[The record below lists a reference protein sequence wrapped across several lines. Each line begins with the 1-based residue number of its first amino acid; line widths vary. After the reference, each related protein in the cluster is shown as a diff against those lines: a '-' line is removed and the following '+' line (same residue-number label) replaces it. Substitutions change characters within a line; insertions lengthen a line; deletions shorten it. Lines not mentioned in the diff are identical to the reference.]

1 MSSIQQRTLAEV
13 QDPAGAIVKRPY
25 RRGFYLLTLLTLLHG
40 CTGSVEPM
48 PPAGSP
54 DGPPAAQTDMS
65 LPPSWTTLPVSGWRD
80 RVIYFVLLD
89 RFRNASPGND
99 KQHGDAACND
109 SQNAHAYQ
117 GGDLAGLRHSLDYI
131 QELGADALWIT
142 PLYRGV
148 PSMAGRNCG
157 FPGYWA
163 DFADPYVLDLDPR
176 FGTEA
181 EFQSLLNEVH
191 GRGMPLML
199 DMVVNHAGYG
209 SRLVKQHPDWFT
221 DPRTCAMQGPA
232 DIYCSLAGLP
242 DFDHRVP
249 AVRSYLID
257 LHRVWLDRFPID
269 AIRMDTVKHVEPSY
283 FAQWTAAMRITRPGL
298 YMIGELLDEGR
309 FDLFDTYLASGF
321 DGLFN
326 FPLRRALI
334 ETFAKGSSVDI
345 AAARMSE
352 TITRFGMAQTST
364 LVNLLDNHDVPR
376 FLEEIPA
383 GVSGKEAQGR
393 YLLALAALLTLPGV
407 PQIYYGNELGMYG
420 GQDPYNRRFM
430 PDWAFSVASRPG
442 QRPGFLPEPDMIFE
456 HVKKLL
462 RIRKS
467 LPALQHGSY
476 QELWRQN
483 GPANNN
489 VWAYLRKEPGSLAL
503 VVHNNGLLA
512 TDGAVPLEV
521 TGVIPDGTVL
531 VDALGAAGLG
541 ALTVQAGRLAVALPG
556 RSTVILV
563 PQK

>member
-1 MSSIQQRTLAEV
+1 
-13 QDPAGAIVKRPY
+13 
-25 RRGFYLLTLLTLLHG
+25 
-40 CTGSVEPM
+40 
-48 PPAGSP
+48 
-54 DGPPAAQTDMS
+54 MS
-65 LPPSWTTLPVSGWRD
+65 LPPAWTPLPVSGWRD
-80 RVIYFVLLD
+80 RVIYFVLVD

-99 KQHGDAACND
+99 KLHGDAVCND
-109 SQNAHAYQ
+109 AQNAHAYQ

-148 PSMAGRNCG
+148 PGMAGRNCG

-163 DFADPYVLDLDPR
+163 DFSDPYVLELDPR

-181 EFQSLLNEVH
+181 ELQSLLTEVH
-191 GRGMPLML
+191 KRDMPLML

-242 DFDHRVP
+242 DFDQRVP
-249 AVRSYLID
+249 AVRDYLID
-257 LHRVWLDRFPID
+257 LHRIWLDRFPID
-269 AIRMDTVKHVEPSY
+269 AIRMDTVKHVEPAY
-283 FAQWTAAMRITRPGL
+283 FAQWTSAMRAVRPGL

-309 FDLFDTYLASGF
+309 FDLFDPYLAAGF

-334 ETFAKGSSVDI
+334 ETFARGSSVDL

-352 TITRFGMAQTST
+352 TITRFGMARAST

-376 FLEEIPA
+376 FLEEIPT

-393 YLLALAALLTLPGV
+393 YLLALSALLTLPGV

-420 GQDPYNRRFM
+420 GQDPQNRRFM
-430 PDWAFSVASRPG
+430 PDWAFSAATRPG
-442 QRPGFLPEPDMIFE
+442 QRPGFLPEPDVIFE

-462 RIRKS
+462 RIRRS

-483 GPANNN
+483 GAANNN
-489 VWAYLRKEPGSLAL
+489 VWAYLRKETQSLAL

-521 TGVIPDGTVL
+521 AGVIPDGTVL
-531 VDALGAAGLG
+531 SDALGEAGIG
-541 ALTVQAGRLAVALPG
+541 ALTVRAGRLLVTLPG